1 MSAAINAAFKARIA
15 AGGAILMPG
24 AANALSARIIADTG
38 FEAVY
43 LTGAG
48 VNNMFLGMPDLGFAG
63 LSEMANHAG
72 AIRDATDLPLV
83 VDADTGFGNAL
94 NVGHTVR
101 VLERAGASAI
111 QIEDQAMPKRC
122 GHFEGKA
129 LVSAGEMVG
138 KIKAAVDGRQ
148 DSNLQI
154 LARTDARGVEGLERA
169 LERAHAYAEAGADM
183 LFVEAPVSEAEI
195 LSLPKAL
202 PLPQLVNVVIGGKTP
217 ALPFDRLDEAGFA
230 LVLYANAALQGA
242 ILGMQNALARLKA
255 DGRFDEDAPVASFAD
270 RQRLVRKDVYD
281 ALDKRYGRAARS
293 EGGAAEG

>member
-24 AANALSARIIADTG
+24 AANALSARIIADMG

-48 VNNMFLGMPDLGFAG
+48 VNNMFLGMPDLGFVG
-63 LSEMANHAG
+63 LSEMASHAG

-94 NVGHTVR
+94 NVAHTVR
-101 VLERAGASAI
+101 VLERAGASVI

-122 GHFEGKA
+122 GHFEGKT
-129 LVSAGEMVG
+129 LVTADEMAG
-138 KIKAAVDGRQ
+138 KIKAAVDARQ
-148 DSNLQI
+148 DPNLQI

-195 LSLPKAL
+195 LALPKAL
-202 PLPQLVNVVIGGKTP
+202 PRPQLVNVVIGGKTP
-217 ALPFDRLDEAGFA
+217 ALPFDRLDAAGFA

-255 DGRFDEDAPVASFAD
+255 DGRLDEDAPVASFAD
-270 RQRLVRKDVYD
+270 RQRLVGKDLYD
-281 ALDKRYGRAARS
+281 ALDRRYGEAART
-293 EGGAAEG
+293 EAGDAKG